1 MPRKMSKI
9 SSEMVAKAVLNE
21 VEDLEEITEREMDS
35 LESYKGAFE
44 KARANPPKEFGE
56 KLPPD
61 RGKAVPLGS
70 QWEVNFEKDFD
81 TREEMRRWAYETL
94 LEKPITGVDGSQAP
108 ADKVISLPVAL
119 VRACAFVNKH
129 SQNFEKIER
138 YRCLTPKSISV
149 GEEDYMR
156 LNSLEINLAR
166 FEMENEVALASQEED
181 PSLILMDNTF
191 ILSYLLATRSDD
203 FLDLHLDSL
212 LKLFKS
218 TENNTMLA
226 GIIDP
231 SLAKD
236 VSNSISDVY
245 NLDQREVSDVNLVDE
260 YLGIFDRTCTYRAK
274 RNVLRKYNRE
284 VEGEEVDYRGEIG
297 FFYMKTYSQQPTR
310 VEFPLWIQREEKT
323 DELADLVR
331 ASCILGEGYPYE
343 LSRAH
348 EFVRLARKE
357 KERFYEIVQK
367 VAENRGLD
375 YSISQKEFKKR
386 RPVR

>member
-1 MPRKMSKI
+1 MPRKMNKL
-9 SSEMVAKAVLNE
+9 SSEMVAKAVLDE
-21 VEDLEEITEREMDS
+21 VEDLEKITEREMDS
-35 LESYKGAFE
+35 LKSYREAYE
-44 KARANPPKEFGE
+44 KARSNPPREFGE
-56 KLPPD
+56 KLAPD
-61 RGKAVPLGS
+61 QGKAVPLES
-70 QWEVNFEKDFD
+70 QWEVKFEENFD

-129 SQNFEKIER
+129 SNDFEKIER
-138 YRCLTPKSISV
+138 YRCLTPKSITV
-149 GEEDYMR
+149 GDDDYTR
-156 LNSLEINLAR
+156 LNSLEINLTR
-166 FEMENEVALASQEED
+166 FEMENNVAVASQEQD

-203 FLDLHLDSL
+203 FLDLHLNSL

-218 TENNTMLA
+218 TEKGTMLA

-236 VSNSISDVY
+236 LSSSISEVY
-245 NLDQREVSDVNLVDE
+245 NLGQPEVSDVKLMNE
-260 YLGIFDRTCTYRAK
+260 NLGIFDRTCAYRAK
-274 RNVLRKYNRE
+274 RNVLRKYNRKI
-284 VEGEEVDYRGEIG
+284 EGEKVDYREEIG
-297 FFYMKTYSQQPTR
+297 FFYMKTHSHQPIR
-310 VEFPLWIQREEKT
+310 VEFPLWIQREKKI
-323 DELADLVR
+323 DELADLIR
-331 ASCILGEGYPYE
+331 ASCIIGEGYPYE

-348 EFVRLARKE
+348 EFVRIARNE
-357 KERFYEIVQK
+357 KERFYEILQK
-367 VAENRGLD
+367 VAENKGLD